1 MYWPDGAGEPTVR
14 LVAGGDVML
23 GRGVGQAILRYGPHY
38 PLAPV
43 AGLMRGADLALVN
56 LECALTASTVRWQ
69 GAPKAFY
76 FRRAAFGHRD
86 LEQRRG

>member
-1 MYWPDGAGEPTVR
+1 MYWPDPQAEPSVR

-23 GRGVGQAILRYGPHY
+23 GRGVGQAIVRHGPDY

-56 LECALTASTVRWQ
+56 LECALTASAVRWR
-69 GAPKAFY
+69 GAPK
-76 FRRAAFGHRD
+76 GV
-86 LEQRRG
+86 